1 MFLWHLHLFEELSV
15 SDTSSFAL
23 PTPSPRHQYPKREHR
38 VISWNSR
45 PQQEHMYF
53 SCVGAVSVVY
63 LRIKNSNS
71 ITRRTHSTCKT
82 VTNRTSLPPL
92 RNTPTF
98 KNIPIFTFK
107 KRIHLPHSWTVE
119 EETFTTAV
127 CHFGNHSPS
136 QWYSSDRTVIVK
148 PRFSPILRLNFPRVE
163 EVSFPRTVSGT
174 CHDCCSRSW

>member
-98 KNIPIFTFK
+98 KKFLFLPLKKESIFRIPEQWK
-107 KRIHLPHSWTVE
+107 KRHLPKLYAILE
-119 EETFTTAV
+119 I
-127 CHFGNHSPS
+127 
-136 QWYSSDRTVIVK
+136 IV
-148 PRFSPILRLNFPRVE
+148 PL
-163 EVSFPRTVSGT
+163 SGT
-174 CHDCCSRSW
+174 VRTGRL